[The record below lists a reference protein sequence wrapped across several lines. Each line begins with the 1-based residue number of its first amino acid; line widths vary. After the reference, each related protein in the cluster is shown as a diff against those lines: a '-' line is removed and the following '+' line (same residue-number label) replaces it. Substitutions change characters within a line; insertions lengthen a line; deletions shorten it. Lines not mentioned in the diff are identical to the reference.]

1 MFDFNSVKYTFY
13 VNLFRFTVD
22 ENGQETKCTNHNALG
37 QQVLTEQQCCR
48 MTSGGNLA
56 VANLNRMSREQPQ
69 QPVKLIQQV
78 RPGHCRDGID
88 GSIDGSL
95 QGETVRV

>member
-1 MFDFNSVKYTFY
+1 
-13 VNLFRFTVD
+13 
-22 ENGQETKCTNHNALG
+22 
-37 QQVLTEQQCCR
+37 

-95 QGETVRV
+95 QGKPVRV